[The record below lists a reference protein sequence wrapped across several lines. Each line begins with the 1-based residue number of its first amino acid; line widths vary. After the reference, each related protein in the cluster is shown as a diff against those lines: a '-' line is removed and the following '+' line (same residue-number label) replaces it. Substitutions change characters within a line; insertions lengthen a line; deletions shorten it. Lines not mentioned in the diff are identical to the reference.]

1 MAEVVL
7 DANVLVGLLDA
18 GDVHHA
24 RARALVD
31 RLKADGH
38 STVLL
43 DVLVGEA
50 VSVLCRRRDRRVGR
64 DGRDPL
70 YCFTRPWSSA
80 FERAH
85 RRGRG

>member
-31 RLKADGH
+31 RLRADGH

-50 VSVLCRRRDRRVGR
+50 VSVLCRRQQRLRAYLECGILEHGFARAVN
-64 DGRDPL
+64 
-70 YCFTRPWSSA
+70 FTAVETSYTQ
-80 FERAH
+80 
-85 RRGRG
+85 